1 MDTLNWIKQEVQ
13 FLYMLFL
20 FWGCHLTGEILIFK
34 INISY
39 KNINSYGNIIF
50 RLHFL
55 YNFQYILRN
64 HISFKNNK
72 YISHRKW
79 TKIIKYPIGILVFRR
94 ILKSYRSFVQ
104 IHLEFILLYE
114 VPKYPIMCPM
124 WIMTFLWEIAFV
136 KLGHLPDRWDSQIAK
151 VVTL

>member
-1 MDTLNWIKQEVQ
+1 MYSIQVYTCMNTLNWIKQEVQ

-20 FWGCHLTGEILIFK
+20 FWGCHMTGEIFIFK

-39 KNINSYGNIIF
+39 KNINSYGNIIIIF
-50 RLHFL
+50 LLHFL

-64 HISFKNNK
+64 QISFKNNR

-79 TKIIKYPIGILVFRR
+79 TKIIKYPIGILFFRR

-124 WIMTFLWEIAFV
+124 WIMTP
-136 KLGHLPDRWDSQIAK
+136 LGNCFPNRWDS
-151 VVTL
+151 